1 MSLPI
6 LVPTTLELPLLGM
19 AVRARHVGRRL
30 HWRAHVANRCTS
42 SSPRRER
49 RSHRFVPRTSAEVRA
64 ERLAHWQWG
73 SANLLKLA
81 TSPAPAPAPAISMTR
96 TKSMVRNLLR
106 RGETLLKR
114 LLRRRQRAPGVSPSA
129 LALMA
134 STFDTRTWRVRV
146 EPAQRET
153 LAFML
158 VSMYWRGCR
167 HPASLS
173 CPPLHPSTALVRWIS
188 RFPVDRQ
195 VDHGREILD
204 LFAAE
209 EARVH
214 DFACQLVDRLLP
226 KTTTLTRAV
235 PLLPEMIRAIEPE
248 DASNSRIFTT
258 IT

>member
-6 LVPTTLELPLLGM
+6 LVPTTLEQPLLGM
-19 AVRARHVGRRL
+19 AFRAGHACRRL
-30 HWRAHVANRCTS
+30 HWRAHVANRCP
-42 SSPRRER
+42 SSPRRGR

-73 SANLLKLA
+73 SANLAKLA
-81 TSPAPAPAPAISMTR
+81 TSPAVASAISPPA
-96 TKSMVRNLLR
+96 TKSVVRNLLR

-129 LALMA
+129 LALLA
-134 STFDTRTWRVRV
+134 STFDTRTWRVTV
-146 EPAQRET
+146 EPAQREA

-188 RFPVDRQ
+188 RFPVRHQ

-214 DFACQLVDRLLP
+214 DFACQIVDRLLP
-226 KTTTLTRAV
+226 KTTTPTRAV
-235 PLLPEMIRAIEPE
+235 PLLPEMLRAIEARNDVE
-248 DASNSRIFTT
+248 
-258 IT
+258 

>member
-6 LVPTTLELPLLGM
+6 LVPTTLEQPLLGM
-19 AVRARHVGRRL
+19 AFRAGHACRRL
-30 HWRAHVANRCTS
+30 HWRAHVANPCTS
-42 SSPRRER
+42 WPRRGR

-64 ERLAHWQWG
+64 ERLAHWQRG
-73 SANLLKLA
+73 STNLVKMA
-81 TSPAPAPAPAISMTR
+81 RSPALAPTISPPG
-96 TKSMVRNLLR
+96 TKSLVRDLLR

-114 LLRRRQRAPGVSPSA
+114 LLRRRQRASGVSPSA
-129 LALMA
+129 LALLA
-134 STFDTRTWRVRV
+134 STFDTRTWRVTV
-146 EPAQRET
+146 EPAQREA

-188 RFPVDRQ
+188 RFPVNRQ
-195 VDHGREILD
+195 VVHGREILD

-209 EARVH
+209 EARIH

-235 PLLPEMIRAIEPE
+235 PLLPEMLRAIEARNDVE
-248 DASNSRIFTT
+248 
-258 IT
+258 